1 MAAAL
6 LPLCGA
12 ATNPIIVDI
21 APYVYPANRPDAAPT
36 MKFMPDG
43 LTYLAGSPDNT
54 RIVRYDTAT
63 GKEIETVFNS
73 AKTRE
78 ASISSFDSF
87 SISPDGT
94 KLLISLDK
102 EMIYRRSFKAK
113 YYVFE
118 IKRNILKPLSKE
130 HPYQQIPQFSPDGR
144 SVAFVADN
152 NIYLK

>member
-73 AKTRE
+73 AKTRV
-78 ASISSFDSF
+78 STV
-87 SISPDGT
+87 SP
-94 KLLISLDK
+94 
-102 EMIYRRSFKAK
+102 
-113 YYVFE
+113 
-118 IKRNILKPLSKE
+118 
-130 HPYQQIPQFSPDGR
+130 
-144 SVAFVADN
+144 
-152 NIYLK
+152 